1 MRVIFINGRIER
13 IAWRELLHLFRH
25 PYTIALFFAGIFIFQ
40 LIAPATA
47 LEALGP
53 VEATLFWAHVVIVFF
68 GTYLGIAWL
77 WERWNLTLVTPLL
90 VSLIAGILTLT
101 GTLFLVVAAGAGV
114 DPTAMLVFWLF
125 LWALM
130 QFCELLFVTFL
141 YEALLQPCPPP
152 SLHNREGATMA
163 IAYVNGRRVQVTL
176 AEALRVLH
184 HPFTTGLTLGAVA
197 IFVLIHPL
205 ALLSELP
212 LHMVT
217 LFWAQVLVMFFFL
230 VQAIILICFRAGL
243 TLVVPVALLL
253 VALLI
258 ALSSAQVLRWMTGES
273 LPLGDLVVLWLF
285 HWSIMV
291 LAEFLVVAVVLDRV
305 VPNPAILAEGEAPAA
320 PQAPAPAP
328 ADAAPEPGAE
338 SHALRLQGVEV
349 PAADVLLITAEEHY
363 LRIVTPER
371 SRLLRGRMADVE
383 GQLPPGL
390 GLRVHRSHWVAARAV
405 AGLRRAVGGWTLVLT
420 DQSVVP
426 VARARQTAVR
436 DWVARIGPPRG

>member
-40 LIAPATA
+40 LIAPASA

-53 VEATLFWAHVVIVFF
+53 VEVTLFWAHVVIVFF

-77 WERWNLTLVTPLL
+77 WERWGLTLVTPLL
-90 VSLIAGILTLT
+90 VSLIAGVLTLT
-101 GTLFLVVAAGAGV
+101 GTGFLVIAGGAAA

-141 YEALLQPCPPP
+141 YEALLQPCPPRG
-152 SLHNREGATMA
+152 LRDREDATMTV
-163 IAYVNGRRVQVTL
+163 AYVNGRQAQVTL
-176 AEALRVLH
+176 AEALRILH
-184 HPFTTGLTLGAVA
+184 HPFTTGMTLGAVA
-197 IFVLIHPL
+197 IFILIHPL

-212 LHMVT
+212 LHLVT

-230 VQAIILICFRAGL
+230 VQAIILICFRTGL

-258 ALSSAQVLRWMTGES
+258 SLTSAQVLNWMTGES
-273 LPLGDLVVLWLF
+273 LPLSDIVILWLF

-305 VPNPAILAEGEAPAA
+305 VPQPATVTDAEAP
-320 PQAPAPAP
+320 PAPMPPAP
-328 ADAAPEPGAE
+328 SADLAPDPGTEPQ
-338 SHALRLQGVEV
+338 ALRLQGVEV

-363 LRIVTPER
+363 LRIVTPGR

-405 AGLRRAVGGWTLVLT
+405 TGLRRAVGGWTLVLT